1 VYPLDPATSLNP
13 EDDSVYPKRWM
24 YPTDEQTKNPENY
37 QNAINR
43 QYNGFDGINQVPW
56 YLKD

>member
-1 VYPLDPATSLNP
+1 
-13 EDDSVYPKRWM
+13 M

-37 QNAINR
+37 QQAINS
-43 QYNGFDGINQVPW
+43 QYNGYDGINQVPW